1 MMRTRAVHLPLQ
13 LVSQAA
19 SASAQQEQ
27 HRCLVMLQSYSEH
40 GTGDVLGNAV
50 LTGGVS
56 SFVLSVTSNSSSSH
70 AATRWVTALL
80 LPIIQ
85 KLYPEPAT
93 LVSFQ
98 SSLVCVGRFQEY
110 VPLRKRR
117 EMDDRAHLSRSH
129 PVSPAISS
137 AQCSVPLCECVDAF
151 AI

>member
-40 GTGDVLGNAV
+40 GTGDVFGNAV

-70 AATRWVTALL
+70 AATRWVTWSISRTAAIARCCCPSSKSYIRNLRL
-80 LPIIQ
+80 QLAF
-85 KLYPEPAT
+85 KAVWC
-93 LVSFQ
+93 VSA
-98 SSLVCVGRFQEY
+98 G
-110 VPLRKRR
+110 
-117 EMDDRAHLSRSH
+117 SRST
-129 PVSPAISS
+129 SR
-137 AQCSVPLCECVDAF
+137 
-151 AI
+151 